1 MTRVAAVVLAGGSG
15 ARMGIDANKVHL
27 SVGGTPILARS
38 LRTLERC
45 AAVAAIVVVNR
56 PADDALTD
64 ESIRAAGANK
74 VVAVVPGGATRTGSE
89 LAGLAAVA
97 GVARV
102 ARVDDGE
109 APFDLVLVHDAA
121 RPFVTL
127 DLLDVLIAA
136 ADEDG
141 GAVPGLPL
149 DDRVYESHDGVVTLL
164 DGRDLRRV
172 QTPQVFRTAALLA
185 AYRDAQAAD
194 FEGFDTA
201 QTVERF
207 GPTLLVRVVAGDP
220 RNIKVTTTAD
230 LAVAE
235 ELAVAFDDGRW
246 RT

>member
-89 LAGLAAVA
+89 LAGLAAVT
-97 GVARV
+97 GV

-185 AYRDAQAAD
+185 AYRDAQAVD

-207 GPTLLVRVVAGDP
+207 SPTLSVRVVAGDP

-230 LAVAE
+230 LTVAE